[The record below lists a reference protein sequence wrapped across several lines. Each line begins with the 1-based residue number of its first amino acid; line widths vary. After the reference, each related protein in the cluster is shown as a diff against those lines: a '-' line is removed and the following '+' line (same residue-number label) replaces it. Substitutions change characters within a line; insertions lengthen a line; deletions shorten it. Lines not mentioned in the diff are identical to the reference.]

1 MENIVLPN
9 YEHCILNTI
18 TSVLKYYNVETEHK
32 SLNELDRTLQKNY
45 RNIVFLIL
53 DGMGEHILTK
63 VSPDGFFK
71 KNDGSRR

>member
-45 RNIVFLIL
+45 RNIVF
-53 DGMGEHILTK
+53 
-63 VSPDGFFK
+63 
-71 KNDGSRR
+71 